1 MKAPKINRGKHSN
14 FYHKA
19 GVFSLMVL
27 KGESKSDKNI
37 LTFFV
42 GENNPSS
49 VIISREET
57 AYVVRKIKNEID
69 NARNK
74 A

>member
-19 GVFSLMVL
+19 GVFSLMIP
-27 KGESKSDKNI
+27 KGKAKGDNNI

-42 GENNPSS
+42 GEWTASS
-49 VIISREET
+49 VIVSRKEITE
-57 AYVVRKIKNEID
+57 VVKKVKKEID
-69 NARNK
+69 NARIK

>member
-1 MKAPKINRGKHSN
+1 MKAPKIDRAKYSN

-19 GVFSLMVL
+19 GVFAISIP
-27 KGESKSDKNI
+27 KGIYKGDGNI

-42 GENNPSS
+42 GENAASS
-49 VIISREET
+49 VIVSRKEITE
-57 AYVVRKIKNEID
+57 VIKKVKKEID
-69 NARNK
+69 SARIK